1 MLSTLHR
8 SFVSLLLFL
17 FSSLSNWTFAD
28 PQQHIQNI
36 HSLKGSRKFL
46 VRNCTFIQLLRHK
59 FFFDLNFLF
68 HAIFFLFISF
78 SIPLLC
84 CLYRNL
90 FLFFSLI
97 LYQFNIFIIIIQ
109 YILLFGIQK
118 TARRYIGMALFSF
131 FTFCL
136 LKKDWNWN
144 FSFLSALLLLSAPF
158 DVYLDKIFTLYIFF
172 FGSLNLHWLHICI
185 GLGWKEIFPFMQ

>member
-8 SFVSLLLFL
+8 SFVGLLLFL

-46 VRNCTFIQLLRHK
+46 FRNCTFIQLLRHK

-90 FLFFSLI
+90 FLFFLLFFISSIFL
-97 LYQFNIFIIIIQ
+97 LLLFNIFSFSAFKKQ
-109 YILLFGIQK
+109 QGDTSVWLFFHSLLF
-118 TARRYIGMALFSF
+118 A
-131 FTFCL
+131 C
-136 LKKDWNWN
+136 
-144 FSFLSALLLLSAPF
+144 
-158 DVYLDKIFTLYIFF
+158 
-172 FGSLNLHWLHICI
+172 
-185 GLGWKEIFPFMQ
+185 

>member
-68 HAIFFLFISF
+68 HAIFFLVYFFLYSFIVLFIQKFIPFFLLFFIS
-78 SIPLLC
+78 SIFLL
-84 CLYRNL
+84 LL
-90 FLFFSLI
+90 
-97 LYQFNIFIIIIQ
+97 FNIFSFSAFKKLQ
-109 YILLFGIQK
+109 GDASVWLFFHSLLF
-118 TARRYIGMALFSF
+118 A
-131 FTFCL
+131 C
-136 LKKDWNWN
+136 
-144 FSFLSALLLLSAPF
+144 
-158 DVYLDKIFTLYIFF
+158 
-172 FGSLNLHWLHICI
+172 
-185 GLGWKEIFPFMQ
+185 